1 MSGATIR
8 RLSRVAASTAASVSG
23 RFASVA
29 HATGPGAASTALN
42 VAITNRGYRG
52 QASDIAGWKS
62 RGGLHPAI
70 SPTPSWSTAELLDPP
85 GGSADSAPIDAD
97 KLRKVARQ
105 ANIAIPDAKD
115 EEDAKDEDDHPLFA
129 AAESP
134 AEGALRGVNEVIRFV
149 QALDK
154 VDVEGFEP
162 MWTVLDDERSSPLR
176 ADEVAGRDVSS
187 RARGKKGDSTDWVLD
202 GVPAEAGVDGWAAA
216 DGDEL
221 VGLAPDSSRAPFYVA
236 ARTSGT
242 PPEE

>member
-29 HATGPGAASTALN
+29 HAIGPGAASTALG
-42 VAITNRGYRG
+42 VAITKRGYRG

-85 GGSADSAPIDAD
+85 GGSADAAPIDAD

-115 EEDAKDEDDHPLFA
+115 EEDDDEDDHPLFA
-129 AAESP
+129 AADSP
-134 AEGALRGVNEVIRFV
+134 AEGALRGVNEVLRFV

-176 ADEVAGRDVSS
+176 ADEVAGRDVSL
-187 RARGKKGDSTDWVLD
+187 RARGKKGDSADWVLD

-216 DGDEL
+216 DRDEL
-221 VGLAPDSSRAPFYVA
+221 VGLAPESSRAPFYVA

>member
-29 HATGPGAASTALN
+29 HATGPGAASTAMG

-85 GGSADSAPIDAD
+85 GSSADAAPIDAD

-115 EEDAKDEDDHPLFA
+115 EEDDDEDDQPLFA
-129 AAESP
+129 AAESQ
-134 AEGALRGVNEVIRFV
+134 AEGALRGVNEVLRFV

-176 ADEVAGRDVSS
+176 ADEVAGRDVSL
-187 RARGKKGDSTDWVLD
+187 RARGKKGDSD
-202 GVPAEAGVDGWAAA
+202 GLGPGRCPRRGGRGRVGCGGQGRARGVSA
-216 DGDEL
+216 
-221 VGLAPDSSRAPFYVA
+221 
-236 ARTSGT
+236 
-242 PPEE
+242 

>member
-29 HATGPGAASTALN
+29 HATGPGAASTALG

-115 EEDAKDEDDHPLFA
+115 EEDDDEDDHPLFE

-176 ADEVAGRDVSS
+176 ADEVAGRDVSL
-187 RARGKKGDSTDWVLD
+187 RARGKKGDS
-202 GVPAEAGVDGWAAA
+202 AGLGP
-216 DGDEL
+216 GRCPRRGRRGR
-221 VGLAPDSSRAPFYVA
+221 VGGGGQGRARGFSA
-236 ARTSGT
+236 
-242 PPEE
+242 

>member
-1 MSGATIR
+1 MSGAMIR

-29 HATGPGAASTALN
+29 HATTPGAASTALN

-85 GGSADSAPIDAD
+85 GGSADPAPIDAD

-115 EEDAKDEDDHPLFA
+115 EEDDEDDHPLFE

-176 ADEVAGRDVSS
+176 ADEVAGRDVSL

-216 DGDEL
+216 DRDEL

>member
-8 RLSRVAASTAASVSG
+8 RLSRVAASTAVSVSG
-23 RFASVA
+23 RFASAA
-29 HATGPGAASTALN
+29 HATGPGAASTALG

-85 GGSADSAPIDAD
+85 GGSADPALIDAD

-115 EEDAKDEDDHPLFA
+115 EEDDEDDHPLFE

-176 ADEVAGRDVSS
+176 ADEVAGRDVSL

-216 DGDEL
+216 DRDEL

>member
-29 HATGPGAASTALN
+29 HATGPGAASTAMG

-85 GGSADSAPIDAD
+85 GSSADSAPIDAD

-134 AEGALRGVNEVIRFV
+134 AEGALRGVNEVLRFV

-187 RARGKKGDSTDWVLD
+187 RTRGKKGDSTDWVLD

-216 DGDEL
+216 DRDEL

>member
-1 MSGATIR
+1 MSGSTIR
-8 RLSRVAASTAASVSG
+8 RLSRVAASTFASVSG
-23 RFASVA
+23 RFASAA
-29 HATGPGAASTALN
+29 HATGPGAASTALG

-85 GGSADSAPIDAD
+85 GGSADPAPIDAD

-105 ANIAIPDAKD
+105 ANIAIPDAKN
-115 EEDAKDEDDHPLFA
+115 EEDDDEDDHPLFA

-134 AEGALRGVNEVIRFV
+134 AEGALRGVNEVLRFV

-176 ADEVAGRDVSS
+176 ADEVAGRDVSLQ
-187 RARGKKGDSTDWVLD
+187 ARGKKGDSTDWVLD

-216 DGDEL
+216 DRDEL

>member
-115 EEDAKDEDDHPLFA
+115 EEDAKDEDDHPLFE
-129 AAESP
+129 AAESQ
-134 AEGALRGVNEVIRFV
+134 AEGALRGVNEVLRVV

-154 VDVEGFEP
+154 VDVEGF
-162 MWTVLDDERSSPLR
+162 WTFFIRS
-176 ADEVAGRDVSS
+176 DTS
-187 RARGKKGDSTDWVLD
+187 RPSHCFMQMK
-202 GVPAEAGVDGWAAA
+202 
-216 DGDEL
+216 
-221 VGLAPDSSRAPFYVA
+221 LAWNY
-236 ARTSGT
+236 
-242 PPEE
+242 

>member
-1 MSGATIR
+1 M
-8 RLSRVAASTAASVSG
+8 
-23 RFASVA
+23 
-29 HATGPGAASTALN
+29 
-42 VAITNRGYRG
+42 
-52 QASDIAGWKS
+52 
-62 RGGLHPAI
+62 I

-115 EEDAKDEDDHPLFA
+115 EEGAKDEDDHPLFA

-134 AEGALRGVNEVIRFV
+134 AEGALRGVNEVLRFV
-149 QALDK
+149 QAMDK

-176 ADEVAGRDVSS
+176 ADEVAGRDVSL
-187 RARGKKGDSTDWVLD
+187 RARGKKRDSADWVLD

-216 DGDEL
+216 DRDEL

-236 ARTSGT
+236 ARTDGGT
-242 PPEE
+242 EET

>member
-29 HATGPGAASTALN
+29 HAIGPGAASTALG
-42 VAITNRGYRG
+42 VAITKRGYRG

-85 GGSADSAPIDAD
+85 GSSADSAPIDAD

-105 ANIAIPDAKD
+105 ANIAIPDAKN
-115 EEDAKDEDDHPLFA
+115 EEDDDEDDHPLFE

>member
-85 GGSADSAPIDAD
+85 GSSADSAPIDAD

-105 ANIAIPDAKD
+105 ANIAIPDAKN
-115 EEDAKDEDDHPLFA
+115 EEDDDEDDHPLFE

-187 RARGKKGDSTDWVLD
+187 RARGKKGDSADWVLD

-216 DGDEL
+216 DRDEL
-221 VGLAPDSSRAPFYVA
+221 VGLAPESSRAPFYVA

>member
-8 RLSRVAASTAASVSG
+8 RLSRFAASTATSVSG

-29 HATGPGAASTALN
+29 HATGPGAASTAMG

-85 GGSADSAPIDAD
+85 GGSADPAPIDAD

-129 AAESP
+129 AADSP

-176 ADEVAGRDVSS
+176 ADEVAGRDVSL

-216 DGDEL
+216 DRDEL

>member
-1 MSGATIR
+1 M
-8 RLSRVAASTAASVSG
+8 
-23 RFASVA
+23 
-29 HATGPGAASTALN
+29 
-42 VAITNRGYRG
+42 
-52 QASDIAGWKS
+52 
-62 RGGLHPAI
+62 I

-85 GGSADSAPIDAD
+85 GSSADSAPIDAD

-105 ANIAIPDAKD
+105 ANIAIPDAKN
-115 EEDAKDEDDHPLFA
+115 EEDDDEDDHPLFE

-176 ADEVAGRDVSS
+176 ADEVAGRDVSL
-187 RARGKKGDSTDWVLD
+187 RARGKKGDSADWVLD

-216 DGDEL
+216 DRDEL

>member
-1 MSGATIR
+1 MSGSTIR

-29 HATGPGAASTALN
+29 HATTPGAASTALN

-85 GGSADSAPIDAD
+85 GGSADPAPIDAD

-115 EEDAKDEDDHPLFA
+115 EEDDDEDDHLLFA

-176 ADEVAGRDVSS
+176 ADEVAGRDVSL

-216 DGDEL
+216 DRDEL

>member
-8 RLSRVAASTAASVSG
+8 RLSRVAASTAVSG

-29 HATGPGAASTALN
+29 HATAPGAASTALN

-115 EEDAKDEDDHPLFA
+115 EEDDDEDDHPLFA

-149 QALDK
+149 HALDK

-176 ADEVAGRDVSS
+176 ADEVAGRDVSL
-187 RARGKKGDSTDWVLD
+187 RARGKKGDSADWVLD

-216 DGDEL
+216 DRDEL

-236 ARTSGT
+236 ARTDGGT
-242 PPEE
+242 EET